1 MVIDKDGPRWKC
13 RQSELEVPVALKNS
27 VFCALYVC
35 LGRVTFDSSLSKLSC
50 AGK

>member
-1 MVIDKDGPRWKC
+1 MVIDKDGQRC
-13 RQSELEVPVALKNS
+13 GHSELEEVPGAPKKS
-27 VFCALYVC
+27 VFCALCVC